1 MSAGTVFIGGICG
14 VFIAMTVIY
23 LSIKAIQWGV
33 SQLPETVDSP
43 KARPKRN
50 KTVAGKGGKTNG

>member
-23 LSIKAIQWGV
+23 LSIKTIQWGV
-33 SQLPETVDSP
+33 GRLPETADSP
-43 KARPKRN
+43 KTRSKRG
-50 KTVAGKGGKTNG
+50 KAAAGKGGKSNG